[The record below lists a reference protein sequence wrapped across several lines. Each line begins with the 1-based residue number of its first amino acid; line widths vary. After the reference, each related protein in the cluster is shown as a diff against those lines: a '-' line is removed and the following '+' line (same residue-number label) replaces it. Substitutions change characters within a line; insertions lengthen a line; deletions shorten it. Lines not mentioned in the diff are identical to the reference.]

1 MSQQN
6 NLEFNNPKDLLKAYK
21 DGFVGSWCD
30 PEDTDKLLG
39 ELPHPLFGVAA
50 SDLYSSGKG
59 KTALLYKSVQ
69 KYDPT
74 FGAHERQVT
83 GDCVSHSTRNAV
95 DVTRSHEIV
104 GGDVEDFVARG
115 ATEAI
120 YGSRGH
126 GGQGMSCSVAARFVH
141 QNGGIL
147 VRRDYGFVDLSEY
160 KGMLGAG
167 WGRRGVP
174 SEVVTEGKKHQV
186 KTISMIKSVEEARDA
201 IANGYALSVCSNY
214 GFSSRRDQHGI
225 AKKSGSWNHAMAW
238 VAMDDSHEIY
248 NETLFLVQ
256 NSWGVFNG
264 GPKRFEQPDGS
275 FWIRERDAAG
285 MLNQN
290 GAWAFSDVDG
300 FPPRKVKWT
309 IDEVF

>member
-1 MSQQN
+1 M
-6 NLEFNNPKDLLKAYK
+6 FRNPRDLLQAYV

-50 SDLYSSGKG
+50 SDLYSTGEGKV
-59 KTALLYKSVQ
+59 ALLYKSVQ
-69 KYDPT
+69 KFDPT
-74 FGAHERQVT
+74 FGAHERQTT

-95 DVTRSHEIV
+95 DVTRSHEII
-104 GGDVEDFVARG
+104 GGGQAESFEARG

-147 VRRDYGFVDLSEY
+147 VRKDYGFVDFSKY
-160 KGMLGAG
+160 NSSTGTR
-167 WGRRGVP
+167 WGRSGVP
-174 SEVVTEGKKHQV
+174 KEVKAEGKKHQV
-186 KTISMIKSVEEARDA
+186 KTISLVKSVDEARDA

-214 GFSSRRDQHGI
+214 GFSSKRSEHGI
-225 AKKSGSWNHAMAW
+225 ARRSGSWNHAMCWCAI
-238 VAMDDSHEIY
+238 DDSREKY
-248 NETLFLVQ
+248 DETLFLIQ
-256 NSWGVFNG
+256 NSWGKFNS
-264 GPKRFEQPDGS
+264 GPKMHEQPDGS
-275 FWIRERDAAG
+275 FWVRERDAAG

-300 FPPRKVKWT
+300 FPPRKVDWT